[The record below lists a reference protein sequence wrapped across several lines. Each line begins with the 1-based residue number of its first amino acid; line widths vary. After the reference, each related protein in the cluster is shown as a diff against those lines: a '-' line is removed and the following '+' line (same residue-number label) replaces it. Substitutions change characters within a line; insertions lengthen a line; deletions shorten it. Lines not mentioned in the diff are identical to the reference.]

1 MYGDT
6 HPENDNQDAG
16 LEEELLAAFDDDQDV
31 DVTVDGEEAEG
42 EGPESAAGT
51 QPENPDAGDQ
61 NTDTKKD
68 GQAAGAQPAG
78 AETFTLRY
86 KGQEEQYTREQLL
99 ELAQK
104 GRDYDGLRE
113 DRDRLRDHHP
123 ALELIDRY
131 AARNN
136 MTREQYLE
144 FAQRR
149 ADEDE
154 AAPVVR
160 QLMEAGTPEAVAR
173 ELALR
178 RLQETR
184 GQARRQQEQ
193 QAAQTRE
200 EQQRTAEAEKQ
211 AGYRALVDYAN
222 QNGIDLSQL
231 PQEVLRDINAG
242 MKPLE
247 AYLRYENA
255 SLRLERSQR
264 EQNEKNKDK
273 NPGRVNDKAPA
284 AVKDPFDDAFDEVFG
299 L

>member
-16 LEEELLAAFDDDQDV
+16 LEEELLAVFDDGQDV
-31 DVTVDGEEAEG
+31 DVTVDGEEEG
-42 EGPESAAGT
+42 EGRENGSGREPEAG
-51 QPENPDAGDQ
+51 DAGG
-61 NTDTKKD
+61 TDTQED
-68 GQAAGAQPAG
+68 GQPNGAQPAG
-78 AETFTLRY
+78 AETFTLKY
-86 KGQEEQYTREQLL
+86 KGQEEQYTREQLM

-222 QNGIDLSQL
+222 QNGIDLSKL

>member
-16 LEEELLAAFDDDQDV
+16 LEEELLAVFDDGQDV
-31 DVTVDGEEAEG
+31 DVTVDGEEEG
-42 EGPESAAGT
+42 EGRENGSGREPEAG
-51 QPENPDAGDQ
+51 DAGSA
-61 NTDTKKD
+61 DTQED
-68 GQAAGAQPAG
+68 GQPNGAQPAG

-86 KGQEEQYTREQLL
+86 KGQEEQYTREQLM

-200 EQQRTAEAEKQ
+200 EQQRNAEAEKQ

-222 QNGIDLSQL
+222 QNGIDLSKL

>member
-16 LEEELLAAFDDDQDV
+16 LEEELLAVFDDGQDV
-31 DVTVDGEEAEG
+31 DVTVDGEEEG
-42 EGPESAAGT
+42 EGRENGSGREPEAG
-51 QPENPDAGDQ
+51 DAGG
-61 NTDTKKD
+61 TDTQED
-68 GQAAGAQPAG
+68 GQPNGAQPAG
-78 AETFTLRY
+78 AETFTLKY
-86 KGQEEQYTREQLL
+86 KGQEEQYTREQLM

-193 QAAQTRE
+193 QAAQSRE
-200 EQQRTAEAEKQ
+200 EQQRNAEAEKQ

-222 QNGIDLSQL
+222 QNGIDLSKL

>member
-16 LEEELLAAFDDDQDV
+16 LEEELLAAFDDGQDV
-31 DVTVDGEEAEG
+31 DVTVDGEEEG
-42 EGPESAAGT
+42 EGRENGSGRESEAG
-51 QPENPDAGDQ
+51 DAGG
-61 NTDTKKD
+61 TDTQED
-68 GQAAGAQPAG
+68 GQPNGAQPAG
-78 AETFTLRY
+78 AETFTLKY

-200 EQQRTAEAEKQ
+200 EQQRNAEAEKQ

-222 QNGIDLSQL
+222 QNGIDLSKL

>member
-16 LEEELLAAFDDDQDV
+16 LEEELLAAFDDGQDV
-31 DVTVDGEEAEG
+31 DVTVDGEEEG
-42 EGPESAAGT
+42 EGRENGSGREPEDGGAG
-51 QPENPDAGDQ
+51 G
-61 NTDTKKD
+61 TDTQED
-68 GQAAGAQPAG
+68 GQPNGAQPAG
-78 AETFTLRY
+78 AETFTLKY
-86 KGQEEQYTREQLL
+86 KGQEEQYTREQLM

-193 QAAQTRE
+193 QAAQSRE
-200 EQQRTAEAEKQ
+200 EQQRNAEAEKQ

-222 QNGIDLSQL
+222 QNGIDLSKL

>member
-16 LEEELLAAFDDDQDV
+16 LEEELLAVFDDGQDV
-31 DVTVDGEEAEG
+31 DVTVDGEEEG
-42 EGPESAAGT
+42 EGRENGSGREPEAG
-51 QPENPDAGDQ
+51 DAGG
-61 NTDTKKD
+61 TDTQED
-68 GQAAGAQPAG
+68 GQPNGAQPAG
-78 AETFTLRY
+78 AETFTLKY
-86 KGQEEQYTREQLL
+86 KGQEEQYTREQLM

-200 EQQRTAEAEKQ
+200 EQQRNAEAEKQ

>member
-16 LEEELLAAFDDDQDV
+16 LEEELLAVFDDGQDV
-31 DVTVDGEEAEG
+31 DVTVDGEEEG
-42 EGPESAAGT
+42 EGRENGSGREPEAG
-51 QPENPDAGDQ
+51 DAGG
-61 NTDTKKD
+61 TDTQED
-68 GQAAGAQPAG
+68 GQPNGAQPAG
-78 AETFTLRY
+78 AETFTLKY

-200 EQQRTAEAEKQ
+200 EQQRNAEAEKQ

-222 QNGIDLSQL
+222 QNGIDLSKL

>member
-16 LEEELLAAFDDDQDV
+16 LEEELLAVFDDGQDV
-31 DVTVDGEEAEG
+31 DVTVDGEEEG
-42 EGPESAAGT
+42 EGRENGSGREPEAG
-51 QPENPDAGDQ
+51 DAGS
-61 NTDTKKD
+61 TDTQED
-68 GQAAGAQPAG
+68 GQPNGAQPAG
-78 AETFTLRY
+78 AETFTLKY
-86 KGQEEQYTREQLL
+86 KGQEEQYTREQLM

-200 EQQRTAEAEKQ
+200 EQQRNAEAEKQ

-222 QNGIDLSQL
+222 QYGIDLSKL

>member
-16 LEEELLAAFDDDQDV
+16 LEEELLAAFDDGQDV
-31 DVTVDGEEAEG
+31 DVTVDGEEEG
-42 EGPESAAGT
+42 EGRENGSGREPEAG
-51 QPENPDAGDQ
+51 DAGG
-61 NTDTKKD
+61 TDTQED
-68 GQAAGAQPAG
+68 GQPNGAQPAG

-200 EQQRTAEAEKQ
+200 EQQRNAEAEKQ

-222 QNGIDLSQL
+222 QYGIDLSKL

>member
-16 LEEELLAAFDDDQDV
+16 LEEELLAAFDDGQDV
-31 DVTVDGEEAEG
+31 DVTVDGEEEG
-42 EGPESAAGT
+42 EGLENGSDREPEAG
-51 QPENPDAGDQ
+51 DAGG
-61 NTDTKKD
+61 TDTQED
-68 GQAAGAQPAG
+68 GQPNGAQPAG
-78 AETFTLRY
+78 AETFTLKY
-86 KGQEEQYTREQLL
+86 KGQEEQYTREQLM

-200 EQQRTAEAEKQ
+200 EQQRNAEAEKQ

-222 QNGIDLSQL
+222 QNGIDLSKL

>member
-16 LEEELLAAFDDDQDV
+16 LEEELLAAFDDGQDV
-31 DVTVDGEEAEG
+31 DVTVDGEEEG
-42 EGPESAAGT
+42 EGRENGSGREPEAG
-51 QPENPDAGDQ
+51 DAGS
-61 NTDTKKD
+61 TDTQED
-68 GQAAGAQPAG
+68 GQPNGAQPAG
-78 AETFTLRY
+78 AETFTLKY

-200 EQQRTAEAEKQ
+200 EQQRNAEAEKQ

-222 QNGIDLSQL
+222 QNGIDLSKL

>member
-16 LEEELLAAFDDDQDV
+16 LEEELLAAFDDGQDV
-31 DVTVDGEEAEG
+31 DVTVDGEEEG
-42 EGPESAAGT
+42 EGRENGSGREPEAG
-51 QPENPDAGDQ
+51 DAGS
-61 NTDTKKD
+61 TDTQED
-68 GQAAGAQPAG
+68 GQPNGAQPAG
-78 AETFTLRY
+78 AETFTLKY
-86 KGQEEQYTREQLL
+86 KGQEEQYTREQLM

-193 QAAQTRE
+193 QAAQSRE
-200 EQQRTAEAEKQ
+200 EQQRNAEAEKQ

-222 QNGIDLSQL
+222 QNGIDLSKL

-273 NPGRVNDKAPA
+273 NPGRVNDKAPT

>member
-16 LEEELLAAFDDDQDV
+16 LEEELLAAFDDGQDV
-31 DVTVDGEEAEG
+31 DVTVDGEEEG
-42 EGPESAAGT
+42 EGRENGSGSEPEAG
-51 QPENPDAGDQ
+51 DAGS
-61 NTDTKKD
+61 TDTQED
-68 GQAAGAQPAG
+68 GQPNGAQTAG
-78 AETFTLRY
+78 AETFTLKY

-200 EQQRTAEAEKQ
+200 EQQRNAEAEKQ

-222 QNGIDLSQL
+222 QNGIDLSKL

>member
-16 LEEELLAAFDDDQDV
+16 LEEELLAAFDDGQDV
-31 DVTVDGEEAEG
+31 DVTVDGEEEG
-42 EGPESAAGT
+42 EGRENGSGTEPEAG
-51 QPENPDAGDQ
+51 DAGG
-61 NTDTKKD
+61 TDTQED
-68 GQAAGAQPAG
+68 GQPNGAQPAG
-78 AETFTLRY
+78 AETFTLKY

-200 EQQRTAEAEKQ
+200 EQQRNAEAEKQ

-222 QNGIDLSQL
+222 QNGIDLSKL

>member
-16 LEEELLAAFDDDQDV
+16 LEEELLAVFDDGQDV
-31 DVTVDGEEAEG
+31 DVTVDGEEEG
-42 EGPESAAGT
+42 EGRENGSGREPEAG
-51 QPENPDAGDQ
+51 DAGS
-61 NTDTKKD
+61 TDTQED
-68 GQAAGAQPAG
+68 GQPNGAQPAG
-78 AETFTLRY
+78 AETFTLKY
-86 KGQEEQYTREQLL
+86 KGQEEQYTREQLM

-222 QNGIDLSQL
+222 QNGIDLCQL
-231 PQEVLRDINAG
+231 PQEDLRDINAG

>member
-16 LEEELLAAFDDDQDV
+16 LEEELLAVFDDGQDV
-31 DVTVDGEEAEG
+31 DVTVDGEEEG
-42 EGPESAAGT
+42 EGRENGSGREPEAG
-51 QPENPDAGDQ
+51 DAGS
-61 NTDTKKD
+61 TDTQED
-68 GQAAGAQPAG
+68 GQPNGAQPAG
-78 AETFTLRY
+78 AETFTLKY
-86 KGQEEQYTREQLL
+86 KGQEEQYTREQLM

-193 QAAQTRE
+193 QAAQSRE
-200 EQQRTAEAEKQ
+200 EQQRNAEAEKQ

-222 QNGIDLSQL
+222 QNGIDLSKL

-273 NPGRVNDKAPA
+273 TPGRVNDKAPA

>member
-16 LEEELLAAFDDDQDV
+16 LEEELLAAFDDGQDV
-31 DVTVDGEEAEG
+31 DVTVDGEEEG
-42 EGPESAAGT
+42 EGRENGSGREPEAG
-51 QPENPDAGDQ
+51 DAGS
-61 NTDTKKD
+61 TDTQED
-68 GQAAGAQPAG
+68 GQPNGAQPAG
-78 AETFTLRY
+78 AETFTLKY
-86 KGQEEQYTREQLL
+86 KGQEEQYTREQLM

-160 QLMEAGTPEAVAR
+160 QLMDAGTPEAVAR

-200 EQQRTAEAEKQ
+200 EQQRNAEAEKQ

-222 QNGIDLSQL
+222 QNGIDLSKL

>member
-16 LEEELLAAFDDDQDV
+16 LEEELLAVFDDGQDV
-31 DVTVDGEEAEG
+31 DVTVDGEEEG
-42 EGPESAAGT
+42 EGRENGSGTEPEAG
-51 QPENPDAGDQ
+51 DAGG
-61 NTDTKKD
+61 TDTQED
-68 GQAAGAQPAG
+68 GQPNGAQPAG
-78 AETFTLRY
+78 AETFTLKY
-86 KGQEEQYTREQLL
+86 KGQEEQYTREQLM

-200 EQQRTAEAEKQ
+200 EQQRNAEAEKQ

-222 QNGIDLSQL
+222 QNGIDLSKL

>member
-16 LEEELLAAFDDDQDV
+16 LEEELLAVFDDGQDV
-31 DVTVDGEEAEG
+31 DVTVDGEEEG
-42 EGPESAAGT
+42 EDRENGSGREPEAG
-51 QPENPDAGDQ
+51 DAGG
-61 NTDTKKD
+61 TDTQED
-68 GQAAGAQPAG
+68 GQPNGAQPAG
-78 AETFTLRY
+78 AETFTLKY
-86 KGQEEQYTREQLL
+86 KGQEEQYTREQLM

-200 EQQRTAEAEKQ
+200 EQQRNAEAEKQ

-222 QNGIDLSQL
+222 QNGIDLSKL

-264 EQNEKNKDK
+264 AQNEKNKDK

>member
-16 LEEELLAAFDDDQDV
+16 LEEELLAVFDDGQDV
-31 DVTVDGEEAEG
+31 DVTVDGEEEG
-42 EGPESAAGT
+42 EDRENGSGREPEAG
-51 QPENPDAGDQ
+51 DAGG
-61 NTDTKKD
+61 TDTQED
-68 GQAAGAQPAG
+68 GQPNGAQPAG
-78 AETFTLRY
+78 AETFTLKY
-86 KGQEEQYTREQLL
+86 KGQEEQYTREQLM

-184 GQARRQQEQ
+184 GQARRQQEL
-193 QAAQTRE
+193 QAVQTRE
-200 EQQRTAEAEKQ
+200 EQQRNAEAEKQ

-222 QNGIDLSQL
+222 QNGIDLSKL

>member
-1 MYGDT
+1 M
-6 HPENDNQDAG
+6 
-16 LEEELLAAFDDDQDV
+16 
-31 DVTVDGEEAEG
+31 TVDGEEEG
-42 EGPESAAGT
+42 EGRENESGREPEAG
-51 QPENPDAGDQ
+51 DAGR
-61 NTDTKKD
+61 TDTQED
-68 GQAAGAQPAG
+68 GQPNGAQPAG
-78 AETFTLRY
+78 AETFTLKY

-178 RLQETR
+178 LLQETR

-200 EQQRTAEAEKQ
+200 EQQRNAEAEKQ

-222 QNGIDLSQL
+222 QNGIDLSKL